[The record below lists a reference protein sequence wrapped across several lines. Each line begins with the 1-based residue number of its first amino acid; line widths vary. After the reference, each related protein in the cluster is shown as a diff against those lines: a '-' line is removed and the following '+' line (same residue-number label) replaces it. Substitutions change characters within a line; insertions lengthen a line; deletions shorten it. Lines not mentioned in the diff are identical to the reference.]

1 MKKLF
6 IVLLACLGLA
16 ACNKENNF
24 PDFDYT
30 TGYFPYQ
37 FPERILVLGDY
48 IFENENDNN
57 HQFVISAAM
66 GGVYKNKK
74 DRVFNIQV
82 DESLCKNIYFSNG
95 DPIKAL
101 PQNYYT
107 MENTSQI
114 VIPSGQVN
122 GGVKVQLTDA
132 FFADPDAIKN
142 TYVVPVRMISSN
154 DVDSILVGSTTLA
167 NPDIRIASDW
177 TIAPK
182 NFTMFGIKF
191 INEWHGN
198 NFHYGKCTV
207 TDASGAVLENKEY
220 KAKYVESNEVVKLV
234 TTGRYTVSL
243 STQLNSGIWSKKIT
257 LNFAFSGDNC
267 TITGPDDADY
277 TVTGTGDWK
286 QYDTTDYN
294 SFGNKKRYA
303 LTYNFTL
310 IEKAT
315 GKKYTASDVL
325 VQRDRA
331 VTLET
336 YTPKL

>member
-16 ACNKENNF
+16 ACNQENNF

-82 DESLCKNIYFSNG
+82 DESLCKDIYFSNG
-95 DPIKAL
+95 DPIKPL

-107 MENTSQI
+107 LESTSQI

-122 GGVKVQLTDA
+122 GGIKVQLTDA

-142 TYVVPVRMISSN
+142 TYVVPIRMISSN
-154 DVDSILVGSTTLA
+154 DVDSILVGSTTVD

-182 NFTMFGIKF
+182 NFTMFGIKY

-198 NFHYGKCTV
+198 NFHYGSCTV
-207 TDASGAVLENKEY
+207 TDASGAVLEKKEY
-220 KAKYVESNEVVKLV
+220 KTKYVESNEVQKLV
-234 TTGRYTVSL
+234 TTGRHTVSL

-257 LNFAFSGDNC
+257 LNFTFNGDNC
-267 TITGPDDADY
+267 TISGPDGADY

-294 SFGNKKRYA
+294 SFGNKRRYA

-310 IEKAT
+310 TETAT